1 MDRVQRKNL
10 RMEGYD
16 YSTVGYYFVTVVT
29 VGRRELFGRVVGG
42 RFLPKDAGAMVGRC
56 INDLETRFKG
66 LEVLNSAV
74 MPNHVHAIL
83 FNNNG
88 LGIPE
93 VMRQFKAVT
102 SRLYRKGME
111 TCGWR
116 EYDMRLWQR
125 SYYDVIIRNRRMFD
139 FINNYITVNPERW
152 MYDKMNEKHA
162 DVVDE
167 IYKTINILR

>member
-1 MDRVQRKNL
+1 
-10 RMEGYD
+10 MEGYD

-29 VGRRELFGRVVGG
+29 EYRRELFGKVTDG
-42 RFLPKDAGAMVGRC
+42 RFLPNGAGTMITKC
-56 INDLETRFKG
+56 INGLEVRFKG
-66 LEVLNSAV
+66 LKVLNSVV

-83 FNNNG
+83 FNNNE

-102 SRLYRKGME
+102 SRLYHKGMA

-116 EYDMRLWQR
+116 DCGIRLWQC
-125 SYYDVIIRNRRMFD
+125 SYYDVIIRNQRMFD

-152 MYDKMNEKHA
+152 MYDKMNEKHV
-162 DVVDE
+162 DKVDE